1 MFYAVVIG
9 VVCGV
14 SGVFSVMVCCGS
26 GKMKSKRDRDL
37 EDREQLE
44 FCRNCN
50 NAEEKLKMEKE
61 KLKMEKESR
70 IRAILGTR
78 RMLRSREDDGQ
89 IEFLRNWKRQ
99 NEKREGKC

>member
-9 VVCGV
+9 VICGV

-26 GKMKSKRDRDL
+26 GKMTSKRDRDL

-50 NAEEKLKMEKE
+50 KAEEKLKK
-61 KLKMEKESR
+61 EKESR
-70 IRAILGTR
+70 IRAIQCTR

>member
-9 VVCGV
+9 VICGV
-14 SGVFSVMVCCGS
+14 YGLFAVMVYCGS

-44 FCRNCN
+44 FCRNFN
-50 NAEEKLKMEKE
+50 KTQE

-70 IRAILGTR
+70 MEAIQNTR
-78 RMLRSREDDGQ
+78 KMIRSRGDNGQ
-89 IEFLRNWKRQ
+89 VEFLKNWKR
-99 NEKREGKC
+99 KK

>member
-1 MFYAVVIG
+1 MVYAVVG
-9 VVCGV
+9 ALCGV
-14 SGVFSVMVCCGS
+14 YGLFAVMVCCGS

-44 FCRNCN
+44 FCRNFN
-50 NAEEKLKMEKE
+50 KTQE

-70 IRAILGTR
+70 MEAIQNTR
-78 RMLRSREDDGQ
+78 KMIRSRGDNGQ
-89 IEFLRNWKRQ
+89 VEFLKNWKRK

>member
-9 VVCGV
+9 VICGV

-44 FCRNCN
+44 LCRNCN
-50 NAEEKLKMEKE
+50 KAE
-61 KLKMEKESR
+61 EKESR
-70 IRAILGTR
+70 IRAIQGTR

>member
-1 MFYAVVIG
+1 
-9 VVCGV
+9 
-14 SGVFSVMVCCGS
+14 
-26 GKMKSKRDRDL
+26 
-37 EDREQLE
+37 
-44 FCRNCN
+44 
-50 NAEEKLKMEKE
+50 
-61 KLKMEKESR
+61 MEKESR

>member
-9 VVCGV
+9 VICGV

-26 GKMKSKRDRDL
+26 GKMKSKRDKDL

-50 NAEEKLKMEKE
+50 KAEEKLKK
-61 KLKMEKESR
+61 EKESR
-70 IRAILGTR
+70 IRAIQGTI

>member
-9 VVCGV
+9 VICGV

-44 FCRNCN
+44 F
-50 NAEEKLKMEKE
+50 
-61 KLKMEKESR
+61 
-70 IRAILGTR
+70 
-78 RMLRSREDDGQ
+78 
-89 IEFLRNWKRQ
+89 LRNWKRQ
-99 NEKREGKC
+99 KEKREGKC

>member
-50 NAEEKLKMEKE
+50 KAEE

-70 IRAILGTR
+70 IRDIQGTR